1 MNTQVYQN
9 VFRRRLSLVVAV
21 TVIVALLAFL
31 GTWLLPERY
40 SVSVSIAVNVSDQ
53 QATPD
58 YKFSRY
64 YGTQASEKFS
74 ETVASWFQSP
84 EVVQRIFE
92 RAELDPGTTSL
103 RGLSK
108 IFTAESL
115 AAQNVEVDF
124 TTTSREEATRLL
136 GAVRAEVAQ
145 KTADLNQEEEAM
157 FETII
162 AEPIVI
168 PKERDYLLNGVVGLI
183 VGVILGLAL
192 AAAREYWSRPKE
204 TV

>member
-9 VFRRRLSLVVAV
+9 VFRRRLPTVVAV
-21 TVIVALLAFL
+21 TVIVALLAVL
-31 GTWLLPERY
+31 ATWLLPEQY

-53 QATPD
+53 QITPD

-74 ETVASWFQSP
+74 ATVASWFQSP

-103 RGLSK
+103 RNLSK
-108 IFTAESL
+108 IFKSEPL

-124 TTTSREEATRLL
+124 TTTSRDEATKLL
-136 GAVRAEVAQ
+136 GAIRAEVAQ

-162 AEPIVI
+162 AAPIVI
-168 PKERDYLLNGVVGLI
+168 PKERDYLLNGAVGLI

-192 AAAREYWSRPKE
+192 AAGREYWSRPKE
-204 TV
+204 TL

>member
-1 MNTQVYQN
+1 MNTKIYQN
-9 VFRRRLSLVVAV
+9 VFQRRLPTIFTITLVV
-21 TVIVALLAFL
+21 TLLALLA
-31 GTWLLPERY
+31 TRLLPERY
-40 SVSVSIAVNVSDQ
+40 SVSVSVAVNVSDRQ
-53 QATPD
+53 KTPD

-74 ETVASWFQSP
+74 ETVASWFRSP

-103 RGLSK
+103 RNLSK
-108 IFTAESL
+108 IFNSESL

-124 TTTSREEATRLL
+124 ATASRAEATKLL
-136 GAVRAEVAQ
+136 DAIKIEVVK

-162 AEPIVI
+162 GEPIVV
-168 PKERDYLLNGVVGLI
+168 PKERDYLLNGVVGFI
-183 VGVILGLAL
+183 VGVMVGLAW

-204 TV
+204 AA

>member
-9 VFRRRLSLVVAV
+9 VFRRRLPTVIAV
-21 TVIVALLAFL
+21 TVIVALLAML
-31 GTWLLPERY
+31 TTWLLPERY
-40 SVSVSIAVNVSDQ
+40 SVSVSIAVNVSDRQ
-53 QATPD
+53 ITPD

-64 YGTQASEKFS
+64 YGAQASEKFS

-92 RAELDPGTTSL
+92 RASLDPGTTSL
-103 RGLSK
+103 RNLSK
-108 IFTAESL
+108 IFKSESL

-124 TTTSREEATRLL
+124 TTTSREEAAKLL
-136 GAVRAEVAQ
+136 TAIKDEVSQ
-145 KTADLNQEEEAM
+145 KTADLNQEEEAA

-192 AAAREYWSRPKE
+192 AAAREYWSRPQE
-204 TV
+204 TL

>member
-1 MNTQVYQN
+1 MNTKIYQN
-9 VFRRRLSLVVAV
+9 VFQRRFSTVVAV
-21 TVIVALLAFL
+21 AVIVTGLAVL
-31 GTWLLPERY
+31 ATGLLPERY
-40 SVSVSIAVNVSDQ
+40 SVSVSVAVNVSDRQ
-53 QATPD
+53 NTPD

-74 ETVASWFQSP
+74 ETVSSWFQSP

-103 RGLSK
+103 RNLSK
-108 IFTAESL
+108 IFDAEPL

-124 TTTSREEATRLL
+124 TTASREEALKLL
-136 GAVRAEVAQ
+136 DAVRAEVAK
-145 KTADLNQEEEAM
+145 KTADLNQEEEAT

-162 AEPIVI
+162 AEPII
-168 PKERDYLLNGVVGLI
+168 ISKERDYLLNGVVGLV
-183 VGVILGLAL
+183 VGLIAGLAL

-204 TV
+204 SV